1 MDDGGRWWGVVG
13 RTEAFESYAFG
24 IKSFLVICPTEIC
37 TDELRKK
44 VYSSTLHNDPHLET
58 TQISINSRMDT
69 ASVHSYNGLL
79 YSRVNSR
86 PLHGTNMD
94 YSYTVEP
101 MKPDTKEYIQH
112 DSMCRQ
118 LVEFIYGTDL

>member
-1 MDDGGRWWGVVG
+1 MMEAGGGESWEEQKLLSPMHLGSNPSWLSAQQKYVQMS
-13 RTEAFESYAFG
+13 FE
-24 IKSFLVICPTEIC
+24 
-37 TDELRKK
+37 RKFTAALFIM
-44 VYSSTLHNDPHLET
+44 TLTWKRPKYP
-58 TQISINSRMDT
+58 SNSRMDT